1 MFMGVCS
8 ISYTSLLFRYS
19 SFNSVTSYG
28 EVIKS
33 NTFDR
38 KLSSSNIFFLNIFI
52 SKFSCAASLPFG
64 YTKRQRRGSVG
75 SMPRTIVT

>member
-19 SFNSVTSYG
+19 SLSSMASYG

-33 NTFDR
+33 NIFDK
-38 KLSSSNIFFLNIFI
+38 KLSSSNIF
-52 SKFSCAASLPFG
+52 S
-64 YTKRQRRGSVG
+64 
-75 SMPRTIVT
+75 

>member
-8 ISYTSLLFRYS
+8 ISYTALLFRYS

-38 KLSSSNIFFLNIFI
+38 KLSSSNIFFLNIFD
-52 SKFSCAASLPFG
+52 S
-64 YTKRQRRGSVG
+64 
-75 SMPRTIVT
+75 